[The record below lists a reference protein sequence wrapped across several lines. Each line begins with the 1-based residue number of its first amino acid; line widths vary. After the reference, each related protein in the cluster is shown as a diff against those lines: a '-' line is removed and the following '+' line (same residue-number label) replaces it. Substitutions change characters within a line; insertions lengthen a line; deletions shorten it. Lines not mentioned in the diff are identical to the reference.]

1 MDRNGYMREVL
12 GEDTTDWLPTGFGV
26 VFTFC
31 LAWSSFA
38 MGYWKH
44 HMVAAFSCPLTSTEY
59 DR

>member
-1 MDRNGYMREVL
+1 MREVL